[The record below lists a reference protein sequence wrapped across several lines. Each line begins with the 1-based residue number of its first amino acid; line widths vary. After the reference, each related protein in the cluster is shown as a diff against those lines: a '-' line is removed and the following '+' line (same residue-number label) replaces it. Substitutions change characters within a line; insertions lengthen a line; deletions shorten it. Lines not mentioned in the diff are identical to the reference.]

1 MQYAQGHE
9 FDPQHSNEK
18 KEKNYTTEKQIQQP
32 LRIKHILAKV
42 LFCGS
47 INKVKRK
54 LGICVLEL
62 LIFSCYAITN
72 TSELL
77 NYFVT
82 QLMFKDSTPLLY
94 SKIINAN
101 YLPGFVLGTG
111 DVTQNIVFDLM
122 ELSV

>member
-1 MQYAQGHE
+1 M
-9 FDPQHSNEK
+9 
-18 KEKNYTTEKQIQQP
+18 
-32 LRIKHILAKV
+32 
-42 LFCGS
+42 
-47 INKVKRK
+47 NKMKRK

-82 QLMFKDSTPLLY
+82 QFMSKDSTPLLY
-94 SKIINAN
+94 SKVINDN
-101 YLPGFVLGTG
+101 YLPGFVLVTG
-111 DVTQNIVFDLM
+111 DVTQNMVFGLM